1 MTVIKFPAKAY
12 TQIGE
17 LIRFPHPEAKF
28 WKVYKIVDGK
38 AYAKPAGFG
47 TDPRVAC
54 C

>member
-1 MTVIKFPAKAY
+1 MTVIKFPAKAS
-12 TQIGE
+12 TKIGD

-28 WKVYKIVDGK
+28 WKVYKFEGGK
-38 AYAKPAGFG
+38 ACARPAGFG